1 MHISVVFAM
10 ILCNNSTWGFSV
22 KANVRNHRVADIYAH
37 GRSQL
42 PPQIVGCRGFYI
54 QSMA

>member
-1 MHISVVFAM
+1 M